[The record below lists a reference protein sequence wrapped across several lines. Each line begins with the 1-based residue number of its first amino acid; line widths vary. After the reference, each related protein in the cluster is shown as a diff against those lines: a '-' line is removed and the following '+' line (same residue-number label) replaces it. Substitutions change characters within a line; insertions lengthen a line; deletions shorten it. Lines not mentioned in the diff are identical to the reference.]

1 MARNGSGTYARVEGP
16 YVYNTIIDQV
26 EVNAELDDI
35 ATALTNSL
43 TKNGETTATANQ
55 PMGTYRHT
63 GVGNG
68 VARTDYAA
76 AGQVQD
82 GTLNWVDGGGTADA
96 ITATYSPA
104 ITALVDGQICCVRAT
119 AANATTTPTFA
130 PNGLTARTIVKTGGV
145 ALVAGDIV
153 GDGHELLLRYLLAS
167 TRWELLNPAINAANA
182 LKAGSASQAFSASAL
197 TVGTL
202 TGVIRGDSGVLSVD
216 TDVTD
221 IVSAASDT
229 AAGKVELATSA
240 ETITGTDTA
249 RAVTPAG
256 VKAALGASIAITY
269 LTPLS
274 ATYHDFTI
282 PTGAKRVTLNF
293 GAMSTDGSAMCL
305 VQIGNGTPLGSGYA
319 GSGASQANGG
329 TLVVTANSNGFN
341 LEGNSSLG
349 AAATRA
355 GRITFELLVASNHTW
370 ACSGLA
376 QRNDSLISNTT
387 AGYVTL
393 TNELTVL
400 RLTTANGTDA
410 FDGGSASVYVE

>member
-1 MARNGSGTYARVEGP
+1 MRNGSGTYSRVEGP

-26 EVNAELDDI
+26 AVNAELDDI

-76 AGQVQD
+76 MGQVQD

-182 LKAGSASQAFSASAL
+182 RLAGSASQAFARLNDRTLVAEQATTS
-197 TVGTL
+197 GTSIDF
-202 TGVIRGDSGVLSVD
+202 TGIPSWATKINVMFNGVSTNGNNPIWIQLGDSGGFETSGYLSHAAELVNAGAVAAGLYSD
-216 TDVTD
+216 AFSIETSSSATQIRSGIAELQLQKSSTFCWVFKS
-221 IVSAASDT
+221 IVAETASGIHKISSGRKLTSAALDR
-229 AAGKVELATSA
+229 VR
-240 ETITGTDTA
+240 ITT
-249 RAVTPAG
+249 
-256 VKAALGASIAITY
+256 
-269 LTPLS
+269 
-274 ATYHDFTI
+274 
-282 PTGAKRVTLNF
+282 
-293 GAMSTDGSAMCL
+293 
-305 VQIGNGTPLGSGYA
+305 
-319 GSGASQANGG
+319 NGG
-329 TLVVTANSNGFN
+329 IDTFDA
-341 LEGNSSLG
+341 G
-349 AAATRA
+349 A
-355 GRITFELLVASNHTW
+355 
-370 ACSGLA
+370 
-376 QRNDSLISNTT
+376 ISIS
-387 AGYVTL
+387 Y
-393 TNELTVL
+393 E
-400 RLTTANGTDA
+400 
-410 FDGGSASVYVE
+410 